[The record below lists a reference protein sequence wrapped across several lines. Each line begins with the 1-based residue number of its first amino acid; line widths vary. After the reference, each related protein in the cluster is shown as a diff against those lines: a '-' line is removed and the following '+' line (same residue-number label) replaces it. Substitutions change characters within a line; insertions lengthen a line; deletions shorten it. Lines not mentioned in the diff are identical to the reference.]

1 MFTITSRQDVLYV
14 AKTFG
19 LEALD
24 HIIRNST
31 LTPEANQ
38 TITECQRWAASEVVN
53 IDSFNDGNTVWELEA
68 SFNAVKVAG
77 MYITGIDDITII
89 RSGMGNFS
97 MPLRSAM
104 ESKEISTEQCAN
116 LINEITARNE
126 AAAILYP

>member
-31 LTPEANQ
+31 LTPEANRA
-38 TITECQRWAASEVVN
+38 ITECQRWAASEVVN
-53 IDSFNDGNTVWELEA
+53 IDSFNDGNAVWELDA

-77 MYITGIDDITII
+77 MYVTGIDDITII

-104 ESKEISTEQCAN
+104 ENKEISTEQCAN

>member
-1 MFTITSRQDVLYV
+1 M
-14 AKTFG
+14 
-19 LEALD
+19 
-24 HIIRNST
+24 
-31 LTPEANQ
+31 
-38 TITECQRWAASEVVN
+38 VN
-53 IDSFNDGNTVWELEA
+53 IDSFNDGNTVWELDA

>member
-38 TITECQRWAASEVVN
+38 AITECQRWAASEVVN

>member
-38 TITECQRWAASEVVN
+38 AITECQRWAASEVVN
-53 IDSFNDGNTVWELEA
+53 IDSFNDGNTVWELDA